1 MVVNMAIKQSI
12 IIEDEVLNE
21 KYRISGQT
29 GIYDDSYVG
38 DSIYLKEENRV
49 NKFLLIDFD
58 QLAIHITENCE
69 QHWNNNKETYVTTE
83 KDIDIYIDQVVKYIN
98 DGLFD
103 KIKHHVLEEIEAD
116 EGETI
121 ALIRR

>member
-1 MVVNMAIKQSI
+1 MTIKQSI
-12 IIEDEVLNE
+12 IIEDEILNE
-21 KYRISGQT
+21 KYKISGQT
-29 GIYDDSYVG
+29 GIYNDSYIG
-38 DSIYLKEENRV
+38 DSIYLKEENKV

-58 QLAIHITENCE
+58 QLAVHIIENYE

-83 KDIDIYIDQVVKYIN
+83 KDIDTYINQVIKHIN

-116 EGETI
+116 ERETI